1 LAASARAQT
10 TTGSGP
16 VIAATQ
22 LLPPER
28 FVNGVDVGE
37 SERSQALTPLG
48 INYDDCVRNMT
59 LQFTLLLSGFTGQD
73 NVQVWATNQGD
84 CSTAAERG
92 IGPPP
97 TCWLVNEGLVEPN
110 LELSTTKTF
119 AVRVQDLVGPQAPL
133 GTIPPGGTIPNA
145 GVDACTHQSSFA
157 AVPITIQF
165 LALQPNGDPD
175 TTATNYSYTLPTDLV
190 GPPTPA
196 GVSIGVGDTLFDVT
210 WTANSDADT
219 AGYDVFIDPAPGQV
233 ASDATA
239 TADTNTQ
246 LVCSVSGDASTD
258 AGCILLSTGGSA
270 GTGAAVCG
278 SSVLT
283 SALVQ
288 QTNIAEVT
296 ETDDAGNVIVEAGT
310 TLEGNAGIATIPCRN
325 LVGASCAAGSPVY
338 AAQSSSVTG
347 ESDARFTVSG
357 LTDGDKYTVAVS
369 AVDFFGNPGPPSV
382 EQCATPMPV
391 NDFYKLYRE
400 GGGTAGGGFCTIAAV
415 GSRRGSSAFGIGV
428 IATIVALGLGRQ
440 RSRSRIDSR

>member
-1 LAASARAQT
+1 MTANRSSFVVRQISRAFLSAGTLCAIACLAASARAQT

-196 GVSIGVGDTLFDVT
+196 GVSIGVGDTLFAVT
-210 WTANSDADT
+210 WTTNSDADT
-219 AGYDVFIDPAPGQV
+219 AGYDVFIDPAPGQET
-233 ASDATA
+233 SDATV
-239 TADTNTQ
+239 TTGTNTQ
-246 LVCSVSGDASTD
+246 LVCAVNGDASTD
-258 AGCILLSTGGSA
+258 AGCVLLSTGGSA
-270 GTGAAVCG
+270 GTGAAV
-278 SSVLT
+278 
-283 SALVQ
+283 
-288 QTNIAEVT
+288 
-296 ETDDAGNVIVEAGT
+296 
-310 TLEGNAGIATIPCRN
+310 
-325 LVGASCAAGSPVY
+325 
-338 AAQSSSVTG
+338 
-347 ESDARFTVSG
+347 
-357 LTDGDKYTVAVS
+357 
-369 AVDFFGNPGPPSV
+369 
-382 EQCATPMPV
+382 
-391 NDFYKLYRE
+391 
-400 GGGTAGGGFCTIAAV
+400 
-415 GSRRGSSAFGIGV
+415 
-428 IATIVALGLGRQ
+428 
-440 RSRSRIDSR
+440 